1 MNARRL
7 GWLIPSAF
15 GAAAL
20 ALAPAARALEPSR
33 ALTQFVHRI
42 WQTQQGL
49 PESPISDIF
58 QSRDGYLWVATQTG
72 MARFDGV
79 RFTPLERVYEHAP
92 AGEWVREAFED
103 ESGTLWLATNDSG
116 VYAVRNGGTTNYGH
130 AEGLPAN
137 LIQCLAPGAGGS
149 VWACTENGVARIDPG
164 KTPAVTT
171 YGIADGLAGPRVWSG
186 CVDAEGSFWAGG
198 DNARLSVWRNGAFH
212 VIRLEGIPETAST
225 RALECDG
232 GTVWAGTTNG
242 LVRIQPDGR
251 QKLYTTAA
259 GLVDNF
265 ILSLDKGSHGT
276 LWIGTRNGFSRMR
289 GETIDSYFPRHG
301 LSQSSAQAV
310 FEDREG
316 SLWVGTKRGLNQFLD
331 GRSVPYTV
339 SEGLPSNEAGPVLQD
354 SAGVIWA
361 GTLDAGLARFD
372 GKRFT
377 SSLTTREG
385 LLSDTVHALAEDADR
400 SLWVGTARGLN
411 RVREGRVAGSF
422 TAVNGLPSNDVRS
435 LYRDRRGVIWVGTTA
450 GLARYQGGRF
460 VGEPGAPR
468 RTIRAV
474 VEDREG
480 SIVVATEESLYT
492 LRPEGFRELTQDGVY
507 MRNATSLYRD
517 AEGLLWVGLNGAGL
531 RLVDGDR
538 ITSFNTRVGL
548 YDGEIYG
555 VTGDNRG
562 RLWMTCSR
570 GVFWVQRAQLLRLA
584 AGEIRSVASFA
595 YTPTDSLR
603 VIEARLGV
611 QPSLWIARDGWLW
624 FSTIRGLIAF
634 DPNFQ
639 REAPLPAVAIEDP
652 IVDGQSQPP
661 DRISKLPAGQKNIE
675 FRYAG
680 LSYLLPEGTRFRY
693 KLEGYDTDWVEAGTR
708 REAFYTNLPPGAY
721 RFQVVACVP
730 GVGCNQEPAA
740 VAFSLAPSLY
750 QRAWFWP
757 LVAVAAALAGWLG
770 YKLHIRRL
778 RERYDLILAERSRI
792 ARELHDTLIQGFSGI
807 TMALQ
812 AFAGRIRA
820 PEDRAMLDDII
831 QDAATCLRETR
842 QSVAGLRATPGPHSG
857 LASAISRA
865 VREIAETKDVRLKL
879 DLDERTPQLPA
890 EVEYNLLRIASEAV
904 SNAVKHSGASTIEV
918 GLHADAE
925 QLRLSVRDD
934 GVGFDG
940 ENGGPRAGHY
950 GLIGMKERATQIGAE
965 LQLTTQ
971 PGAGTSVSVVL
982 PAARAMEV
990 GK

>member
-1 MNARRL
+1 M
-7 GWLIPSAF
+7 
-15 GAAAL
+15 
-20 ALAPAARALEPSR
+20 ALAPVARALEPSR
-33 ALTQFVHRI
+33 TLTQYVHRI

-49 PESPISDIF
+49 PEGPIWDIF
-58 QSRDGYLWVATQTG
+58 QGRNGYLWVATQTG
-72 MARFDGV
+72 MVRFDGV
-79 RFTPLERVYEHAP
+79 RFTPLEQVYKHAP
-92 AGEWVREAFED
+92 GREWVREAFED
-103 ESGTLWLATNDSG
+103 ESGTLWLATNESG
-116 VYAVRNGGTTNYGH
+116 VFAVRRDGSTQYGH

-137 LIQCLAPGAGGS
+137 LIHCLALGQGGN

-171 YGIADGLAGPRVWSG
+171 YGIGDGLAGPRVWSG
-186 CVDAEGSFWAGG
+186 CVDAQGSFWAGG
-198 DNARLSVWRNGAFH
+198 DNARLSVWRNGAFQ

-232 GTVWAGTTNG
+232 DTVWAGTSNG
-242 LVRIQPDGR
+242 LVRIQSDGR

-265 ILSLDKGSHGT
+265 VLSLAKGSHDT

-289 GETIDSYFPRHG
+289 GETIDSYLPRHG

-339 SEGLPSNEAGPVLQD
+339 SEGLPSNEAGPVIED
-354 SAGVIWA
+354 SGGVIWA

-377 SSLTTREG
+377 SSLTTRQG
-385 LLSDTVHALAEDADR
+385 LLSDTVYALVEDAGGA
-400 SLWVGTARGLN
+400 LWVGTARGLN
-411 RVREGRVAGSF
+411 LVRGGRVAAWF
-422 TAVNGLPSNDVRS
+422 TVANGLPSNDVRS
-435 LYRDRRGVIWVGTTA
+435 LYRDSHGTIWVGTSA
-450 GLARYQGGRF
+450 GLASYRGGRF
-460 VGEPGAPR
+460 VAEPGSPPG
-468 RTIRAV
+468 TIRAV
-474 VEDREG
+474 AEDREG
-480 SIVVATEESLYT
+480 RIVVATEESLYT
-492 LRPEGFRELTQDGVY
+492 RRPEGGFRELAQDGVY

-517 AEGLLWVGLNGAGL
+517 AEGLLWAGLNGAGL
-531 RLVDGDR
+531 RLVDGER
-538 ITSFNTRVGL
+538 ITVFTPRVGL

-555 VTGDNRG
+555 ITGDSQG

-570 GVFWVQRAQLLRLA
+570 GLFWVQRAQLLRLA
-584 AGEIRSVASFA
+584 AGEVTSVNSFA

-603 VIEARLGV
+603 VIEGRLGV

-661 DRISKLPAGQKNIE
+661 ERISQLPAGQKNIE

-680 LSYLLPEGTRFRY
+680 LSFLLPEGTRFRY

-708 REAFYTNLPPGAY
+708 REAFYTNLPPGSY
-721 RFQVVACVP
+721 RFQVVACAP

-740 VAFSLAPSLY
+740 VVFSLAPSLY

-757 LVAVAAALAGWLG
+757 LVAAVVALAGWVG
-770 YKLHIRRL
+770 YKLHVRRL

-812 AFAGRIRA
+812 AFAGRIRS
-820 PEDRAMLDDII
+820 PEDRAVLDDII

-842 QSVAGLRATPGPHSG
+842 QSVAGLRAAPGPHSG

-865 VREIAETKDVRLKL
+865 VREITETKDVRLKL
-879 DLDERTPQLPA
+879 DLDERTPQLPP

-904 SNAVKHSGASTIEV
+904 NNAVKHSGASTIEV
-918 GLHADAE
+918 ALQADAE
-925 QLRLSVRDD
+925 QVRLLVRDD

-950 GLIGMKERATQIGAE
+950 GLIGIKERATQIGAE
-965 LQLTTQ
+965 LKLVSQ